1 MALVD
6 GEALALVLDLEYVA
20 DDDDG
25 PGYDQVAAAADTIVS
40 GLLTTGDDIDHTEHA
55 QDREAA
61 LAVAAEMFQAR
72 TATGGQPVGIDF
84 QPGAYRLSTYLTR
97 RVSQLTA
104 TCADVSGWVG

>member
-1 MALVD
+1 MALVT
-6 GEALALVLDLEYVA
+6 GEELAAVLDLAYVA

-25 PGYDQVAAAADTIVS
+25 PGYDQVAAAAATIVS
-40 GLLTTGDDIDHTEHA
+40 GLLTDIDHDAHA
-55 QDREAA
+55 QDKEAA
-61 LAVAAEMFQAR
+61 LAVASEMFQAR

-104 TCADVSGWVG
+104 TCADVGGWVG